1 MFPTTVAGEA
11 RAGLTLMLSPKPVT
25 PQSPAIKEWGVGT
38 RKEETIRP
46 CKGFF
51 KKNPVYHTVKR
62 KHNTTFVF

>member
-25 PQSPAIKEWGVGT
+25 PQSPAIKEWGAGT

-46 CKGFF
+46 CK
-51 KKNPVYHTVKR
+51 
-62 KHNTTFVF
+62 